1 MKSKMVLLILV
12 VLLSLFSLGCDAT
25 GSYDIKKL
33 DTTRV
38 NQSLV
43 HGNEKFG
50 LALLQELQSDTENL
64 FFSPFSVST
73 ALSMTYLGAKGETKE
88 QMAQALGYQNVED
101 TALLETYQEL
111 LTYYNGVDPKV
122 EFLVSNSIW
131 FRQGEAIKPNFL
143 EQNQTHFFAKVEEL
157 DFAKPEA
164 ADIINGW
171 IDDSTKGLIPQ
182 MIEPPIPGDV
192 IMYLINAIYFKGD
205 WVHPFDQ
212 KATQPASFFA
222 YGGEDVTVDMMY
234 RTGPAS
240 YYQGE
245 GYQALKMAYGQGK
258 LSMTILL
265 PEGDILEYISSLTEE
280 SFREARL
287 SPLPQEEVSIWLPR
301 FSISYGIKKLNDPLI
316 QLGMELPFSS
326 YADLSG
332 IREGTYISR
341 VLHKAVID
349 VNEEGSEA
357 AGVTVVEV
365 QETAMM
371 EPTIFRCDKPF
382 LFLISEEDSDTI
394 LFIGTYMKP

>member
-1 MKSKMVLLILV
+1 
-12 VLLSLFSLGCDAT
+12 
-25 GSYDIKKL
+25 
-33 DTTRV
+33 
-38 NQSLV
+38 
-43 HGNEKFG
+43 
-50 LALLQELQSDTENL
+50 
-64 FFSPFSVST
+64 
-73 ALSMTYLGAKGETKE
+73 
-88 QMAQALGYQNVED
+88 MAQALGYQNVED

-131 FRQGEAIKPNFL
+131 FRQGEAIKPDFL

-245 GYQALKMAYGQGK
+245 GYQALKMPYGQGK

-265 PEGDILEYISSLTEE
+265 PEDDILEYISSLTEE

-287 SPLPQEEVSIWLPR
+287 SPLSQEEVSIWLPR

-341 VLHKAVID
+341 VLHKAVITVD
-349 VNEEGSEA
+349 ETGTEA
-357 AGVTVVEV
+357 AATTVVV
-365 QETAMM
+365 FTETAV
-371 EPTIFRCDKPF
+371 EPAVPVAVDKPF
-382 LFLISEEDSDTI
+382 LFFIRDSETGAI
-394 LFIGTYMKP
+394 LFMGRVLDPRGD

>member
-1 MKSKMVLLILV
+1 
-12 VLLSLFSLGCDAT
+12 
-25 GSYDIKKL
+25 
-33 DTTRV
+33 
-38 NQSLV
+38 
-43 HGNEKFG
+43 
-50 LALLQELQSDTENL
+50 
-64 FFSPFSVST
+64 
-73 ALSMTYLGAKGETKE
+73 
-88 QMAQALGYQNVED
+88 
-101 TALLETYQEL
+101 
-111 LTYYNGVDPKV
+111 
-122 EFLVSNSIW
+122 
-131 FRQGEAIKPNFL
+131 
-143 EQNQTHFFAKVEEL
+143 
-157 DFAKPEA
+157 
-164 ADIINGW
+164 
-171 IDDSTKGLIPQ
+171 
-182 MIEPPIPGDV
+182 
-192 IMYLINAIYFKGD
+192 MYLINAIYFKGD
-205 WVHPFDQ
+205 WVHPFNE
-212 KATQPASFFA
+212 KATQPAPFFA
-222 YGGEDVTVDMMY
+222 YGGKDMNVDMMY

-245 GYQALKMAYGQGK
+245 GYQALKMPYGQGK

-265 PEGDILEYISSLTEE
+265 PEGDIIDFVSDLTEE

-301 FSISYGIKKLNDPLI
+301 FSISYGIKKLNDSLI
-316 QLGMELPFSS
+316 QLGMELPFSE

-394 LFIGTYMKP
+394 LFMGTYLKP